1 MWVQNQD
8 DRERI
13 SAQTDVGWA
22 LPTGSEELQNYYT
35 VLGLSYSASIVEIR
49 KAYWEFSKRYHPDT
63 TNLPSDL
70 AREKFQEVKEAYG
83 ILSDPRQRAIYDQQL
98 RFYQQKIYE
107 HQLRQGLAPNRAYA
121 RPSSRSSSLEPVDRP
136 LSAGEISALFFMAI
150 TVLGCIMLAIAIAL
164 FRGDPLLP
172 TISGFCFPPG

>member
-8 DRERI
+8 DQERM
-13 SAQTDVGWA
+13 SAQKDGAWA
-22 LPTGSEELQNYYT
+22 KPSTSEELQNYYT

-70 AREKFQEVKEAYG
+70 AKEKFQEVKEAYG
-83 ILSDPRQRAIYDQQL
+83 ILSDPKQRAIYDQQL

-107 HQLRQGLAPNRAYA
+107 QQLRQGIASSRTYA
-121 RPSSRSSSLEPVDRP
+121 RPSSSGSLEPVDRP

-150 TVLGCIMLAIAIAL
+150 TVLGCIMLAITIAV
-164 FRGDPLLP
+164 FRGDAALQ
-172 TISGFCFPPG
+172 TISCLFLPPG